1 LYQQQNPES
10 VKVSEVGNFSYESK
24 KHNYESEKYNIL
36 TMANDIAFDRKLE
49 YETSFDGV
57 VKISR
62 LKTANQNLNS
72 QLNRKNY
79 RGFSISL
86 KMEFFFE
93 CLIAQHLCQ
102 DQTNLS

>member
-1 LYQQQNPES
+1 MTQDY
-10 VKVSEVGNFSYESK
+10 YESK

-79 RGFSISL
+79 RGFFHFAQNGVFLRMFNCTASL
-86 KMEFFFE
+86 PRPNKFI
-93 CLIAQHLCQ
+93 LILKPK
-102 DQTNLS
+102 N